1 MKGLFILPNAD
12 KAVIPSEKFT
22 EYSLNP
28 LKQKDKA
35 IAFERALGYNMSNYQ
50 KLIDN
55 IRANITKFTA
65 TPKPD
70 IGYGQRYQI
79 IMELVGENA
88 KSAKVLTAWIFSD
101 NKNIPTLTSAYIDK

>member
-1 MKGLFILPNAD
+1 MEILPNAD
-12 KAVIPSEKFT
+12 NAVIPIEKFT

-35 IAFERALGYNMSNYQ
+35 EAFRKALGYNLDNYQ

-55 IRANITKFTA
+55 VKSNITNYPA
-65 TPKPD
+65 TPKSD

-79 IMELVGENA
+79 IMDLIGENG
-88 KSAKVLTAWIFSD
+88 KSAKVLTAWLLEKDTGITKLISVYVD
-101 NKNIPTLTSAYIDK
+101 E